1 MNIKMVSKETNV
13 SADTIRYYE
22 RIGLIPPV
30 KRNENGVRDFDDEDL
45 RWIAFSRCMRDAGM
59 PIEALIE
66 YLQLFRIGDSTIQAR
81 VDLLR
86 EQRND
91 LQDRIDVMQ
100 HALDRLNFKIENYQS
115 HMVAAEKKLKPF
127 E

>member
-1 MNIKMVSKETNV
+1 MNIKTASKETNV

-30 KRNENGVRDFDDEDL
+30 KRNENGVRNFNDEDL
-45 RWIAFSRCMRDAGM
+45 RWIVFSRCMRDAGM
-59 PIEALIE
+59 SIEALIE
-66 YLQLFRIGDSTIQAR
+66 YLQLFRIGDGTIQAR
-81 VDLLR
+81 MDLLR
-86 EQRND
+86 EQRNE
-91 LQDRIDVMQ
+91 LQDRINVMQ
-100 HALDRLNFKIENYQS
+100 SALDRLNYKIENYQS